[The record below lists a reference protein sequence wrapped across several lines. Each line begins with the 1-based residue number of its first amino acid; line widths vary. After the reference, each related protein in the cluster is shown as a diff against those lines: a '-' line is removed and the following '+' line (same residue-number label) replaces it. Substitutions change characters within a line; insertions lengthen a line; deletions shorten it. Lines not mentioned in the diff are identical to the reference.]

1 MIEIRQATEKDV
13 RNYFDGVAPIRSMRA
28 FAARLDGR
36 VIGIGGVYFDGKN
49 MVAFSDI
56 KDEMKKYKK
65 DIVRGARIIMDMIAS
80 RNIAV
85 FAICADD
92 RAVQFVNHLGFD
104 VVGETPD
111 GRLMIWNN
119 QLTR

>member
-28 FAARLDGR
+28 FAAILDGR

>member
-28 FAARLDGR
+28 FAAILDGR

-111 GRLMIWNN
+111 GRLMIWNT